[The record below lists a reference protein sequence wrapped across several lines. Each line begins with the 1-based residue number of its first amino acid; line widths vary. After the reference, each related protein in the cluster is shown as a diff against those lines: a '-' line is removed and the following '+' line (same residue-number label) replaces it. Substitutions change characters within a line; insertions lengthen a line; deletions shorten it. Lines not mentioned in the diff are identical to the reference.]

1 MRGKLQ
7 PLFLA
12 TYPPEQCGIATFTKD
27 LTDAVNL
34 AAGESISRVIAIRK
48 RGELLYYGPRVVHII
63 DNRKPGA
70 YRQAARF
77 VNSTDGCDIVNI
89 QHEYGLYTG
98 DWGDA
103 ILAFAEECKKPIVT
117 TLHTLSPNPEDK
129 PRGIINVLGQLSEKI
144 VVMANLG
151 AELCESRYGVPADKI
166 AVIPH
171 GVPDVAF
178 DHQAVLKRKLGVHG
192 RIVIMT
198 FGLLSRGKGIEYMI
212 QAMPKILE
220 SHPSALYLVVGRTH
234 PSVKQREG
242 ESYREELVELCRKLK
257 IESKVRFIDRY
268 VTLEELVLYLQACD
282 VYVTPYIGR
291 DQITSGTL
299 SYALA
304 AGCAIVSTPYLYAE
318 EVLSEGRGL
327 LAEFEN
333 PDSLSEQI
341 LKILGDLRL
350 KEDLEVRAYEL
361 GRTMVWPAVGRR
373 YLQLFNRVLGR
384 KPEISLAAPR
394 LIDTEKGV
402 YPAATGLINEV
413 ERRVSP

>member
-1 MRGKLQ
+1 
-7 PLFLA
+7 
-12 TYPPEQCGIATFTKD
+12 
-27 LTDAVNL
+27 
-34 AAGESISRVIAIRK
+34 
-48 RGELLYYGPRVVHII
+48 
-63 DNRKPGA
+63 
-70 YRQAARF
+70 
-77 VNSTDGCDIVNI
+77 
-89 QHEYGLYTG
+89 
-98 DWGDA
+98 
-103 ILAFAEECKKPIVT
+103 
-117 TLHTLSPNPEDK
+117 
-129 PRGIINVLGQLSEKI
+129 
-144 VVMANLG
+144 
-151 AELCESRYGVPADKI
+151 
-166 AVIPH
+166 
-171 GVPDVAF
+171 
-178 DHQAVLKRKLGVHG
+178 
-192 RIVIMT
+192 
-198 FGLLSRGKGIEYMI
+198 
-212 QAMPKILE
+212 
-220 SHPSALYLVVGRTH
+220 
-234 PSVKQREG
+234 
-242 ESYREELVELCRKLK
+242 LVELCRKLK

-350 KEDLEVRAYEL
+350 KEELEVRAYEL